1 MNNTPG
7 TGEQRQPVRP
17 RAQAGAAGGTNPP
30 GSGVRAGASGAA
42 AVTGPAPRKQ
52 GDIGEKGG
60 AASLRARPRARQTR
74 AVRTGIAKAQS
85 RLPADLSARLPPLL
99 RNLQQR
105 VAQCSCEVNYNESLS
120 GIREEED
127 FS

>member
-1 MNNTPG
+1 MFNLTKSNKKCTCN
-7 TGEQRQPVRP
+7 EQHP
-17 RAQAGAAGGTNPP
+17 RDGGAAAAGAAEGPGTNPP

-52 GDIGEKGG
+52 GDIGEKGA

-105 VAQCSCEVNYNESLS
+105 VAHMFLRS
-120 GIREEED
+120 
-127 FS
+127 